1 MIGQTIAHYKVI
13 EHLGSGGMG
22 EVYLAVDSKLD
33 RKVALKFLP
42 AQMTSQPDARARF
55 LQEAR
60 AASALNHPNVCTI
73 YDIQEHDGQMF
84 IVMEYV
90 EGQTLRDR
98 KQPFT
103 LKQVVE
109 IGVQVADGLAAA
121 HEKGIVHRD
130 IKTENIMMRKD
141 GIVQIMDFGL
151 AKLHG
156 STRLTKEGSTVGT
169 VGYMSP
175 EQVQGL
181 DADHRTDLFS
191 LGVVL
196 YELITGELP
205 FKGVHETAM
214 MYEIVHVDPQPIT
227 AVKPDFDPELDRII
241 LDCLQKDPDERCQ
254 SAKEISRDL
263 RRFKLDSGRKR
274 SSTVSTI
281 RPAYSTTGMAAPV
294 SQSPSV
300 SFSDSRPAGGNSML
314 LPWAVTALSII
325 SMAVMAWLWK
335 SEPEGSSRTM
345 RFVVEPPEETSLR
358 VAPST
363 SVVMSPDGSHITFV
377 AADSVGDT
385 HLWVRSLDAFTAQM
399 LSGTEGASFPFW
411 APDSRRLAFFAD
423 GKLKKIDIMGGPP
436 LTLCNVEDGRSGDW
450 NRDEILVFSPT
461 ATSGIYSVN
470 AAGGEPVQIT
480 QLDSTREETTHRWA
494 TFLPDGNKF
503 LYYSRTGNTGT
514 SEEDA
519 AYLGSLDGSVN
530 RILMRHDGNVMYA
543 RGHIIFVREN
553 TLMAQPFDP
562 GEGAVS
568 GSPFPIAE
576 DVSIDVRF
584 NHSAFS
590 VSDEGSLC
598 YVSGPGFSGNSLIWY
613 DRRGVPLDTVGE
625 PMNVWNCRLSP
636 DEKRLAID
644 PADDQGDERDIWIYD
659 LAREI
664 KTRLTFDSI
673 DSWLPVWAP
682 DGSRLAF
689 SRGQFGRNDIYQVT
703 ADGTGEASIVL
714 DLDRGLCR
722 PLDWSSDGRALLF
735 RISYSGL
742 DDVMILPMNANGTAA
757 GDPLPFQ
764 KTEFDEDAG
773 AFSPDGRWIAYSSD
787 ESGRMEVYVRPFPGP
802 GGKWQVST
810 SGGDRPRW
818 RNDGRELFYLDLGTR
833 MMAAEVDGTSSS
845 FVTGSVRAPFD
856 PSPHPGASPYD
867 VTADGQ
873 RFIVVGVPADAS
885 RSSINVVVNW
895 DAEIAKK

>member
-1 MIGQTIAHYKVI
+1 MIGQTLAHYKVI

-42 AQMTSQPDARARF
+42 AQMTAQPDARARF

-90 EGQTLRDR
+90 EGQTLRNH
-98 KQPFT
+98 KNPFT

-130 IKTENIMMRKD
+130 IKTENIMIRKD

-156 STRLTKEGSTVGT
+156 ASRLTKEGSTVGT
-169 VGYMSP
+169 VGYSSP
-175 EQVQGL
+175 EQIQGQ
-181 DADHRTDLFS
+181 DTDHRTDLFS

-196 YELITGELP
+196 YELISGELP
-205 FKGVHETAM
+205 FKGVHETAI
-214 MYEIVHVDPQPIT
+214 MYEIVNVDPQPLS

-254 SAKEISRDL
+254 SAKEIARDL
-263 RRFKLDSGRKR
+263 RRFKVSSGRSR
-274 SSTVSTI
+274 TSRVSTI
-281 RPAYSTTGMAAPV
+281 RPAYSPSSMATAA
-294 SQSPSV
+294 SPPS
-300 SFSDSRPAGGNSML
+300 SGSTSRSIRGFSTY
-314 LPWAVTALSII
+314 LPWAITAISII
-325 SMAVMAWLWK
+325 AVAMMAWFWGRQ
-335 SEPEGSSRTM
+335 PEASPRTM
-345 RFVVEPPEETSLR
+345 RFALEAPEDNSLR

-363 SVVMSPDGSHITFV
+363 AIVMSPDGSHIAFV
-377 AADSVGDT
+377 AADSIGET
-385 HLWVRSLDAFTAQM
+385 HLWVRSLNAFVAQM

-423 GKLKKIDIMGGPP
+423 GKLKKIDITGGPP
-436 LTLCNVEDGRSGDW
+436 LTLCNAEDGRSGDW
-450 NRDEILVFSPT
+450 NRDDILVFSRT
-461 ATSGIYSVN
+461 ATSGLSSLN
-470 AAGGEPVQIT
+470 ASGGEPVPVT
-480 QLDSTREETTHRWA
+480 ELDTTREETTHRWA
-494 TFLPDGNKF
+494 AFLPDGNKF
-503 LYYSRTGNTGT
+503 LYYSRTGNTGA

-530 RILMRHDGNVMYA
+530 RILMRHNGNVKYA

-553 TLMAQPFDP
+553 TLMAQLFDT
-562 GEGAVS
+562 GEGIIS

-576 DVSIDVRF
+576 DVSFDVRF

-590 VSDEGSLC
+590 VSEEGSLC
-598 YVSGPGFSGNSLIWY
+598 YVSGPGFIGNSLIWY
-613 DRRGVPLDTVGE
+613 DRRGVPLDTLGE

-673 DSWLPVWAP
+673 DSWLPIWSP
-682 DGSRLAF
+682 DGSRLVF
-689 SRGQFGRNDIYQVT
+689 SRGQFGRNDIYQVS
-703 ADGTGEASIVL
+703 ADGTGEASMVL
-714 DLDRGLCR
+714 DLESGLCR
-722 PLDWSSDGRALLF
+722 PLDWSSDGRTLLF

-742 DDVMILPMNANGTAA
+742 DDVMILPMNANGSAA
-757 GDPLPFQ
+757 SDPLPFQ

-787 ESGRMEVYVRPFPGP
+787 ESGRSEVYVRAFPGP
-802 GGKWQVST
+802 GGKRQVST
-810 SGGDRPRW
+810 TGGDRPRW
-818 RNDGRELFYLDLGTR
+818 RKDGKELYYLDLGTR
-833 MMAAEVDGTSSS
+833 MMVAEVDGAGSS
-845 FVTGSVRAPFD
+845 FQTGSVRALFD
-856 PSPHPGASPYD
+856 ASPHPAASPYD
-867 VTADGQ
+867 VSADGQ

-895 DAEIAKK
+895 DRELVQK